1 MKKTLG
7 KPEKGARVVKLDLDV
22 ATNAAD
28 TSGHILAIIMMMM
41 VVVMMMT
48 MMIVMV
54 VMEAVMTRLKSS

>member
-1 MKKTLG
+1 M
-7 KPEKGARVVKLDLDV
+7 VKLDLDA

-28 TSGHILAIIMMMM
+28 TSGHILEIIMMMM
-41 VVVMMMT
+41 VLVMMMT

>member
-1 MKKTLG
+1 M
-7 KPEKGARVVKLDLDV
+7 VKLDLDA

-41 VVVMMMT
+41 VM
-48 MMIVMV
+48 MV

>member
-1 MKKTLG
+1 M
-7 KPEKGARVVKLDLDV
+7 VKLDLDA

-41 VVVMMMT
+41 
-48 MMIVMV
+48 MV

>member
-1 MKKTLG
+1 M
-7 KPEKGARVVKLDLDV
+7 VKLDLDV

-48 MMIVMV
+48 MMMMMMMV